1 MKRGCAASQRQRR
14 LSKLTSDEVAHYEII
29 ERSDMISWR
38 EAQMAK
44 KVLVVDDEL
53 DMRTFIT
60 TLLETNG
67 FKPLSA
73 QDGIQGLEMARKS
86 KPSLIILDVMMP
98 RESGIALYRDLKGDP
113 DLKDIP
119 VIMLSALSK
128 KTFFHSQK
136 VLDEYKREKIP
147 EPEAYI
153 EKPPEPDEL
162 LDAVQKT
169 LK

>member
-1 MKRGCAASQRQRR
+1 
-14 LSKLTSDEVAHYEII
+14 
-29 ERSDMISWR
+29 
-38 EAQMAK
+38 MAK

-73 QDGIQGLEMARKS
+73 EDGIQGMEIARRE
-86 KPSLIILDVMMP
+86 KPMVIILDVMMP
-98 RESGIALYRDLKGDP
+98 RESGINMYRDLKNDP
-113 DLKDIP
+113 GLREIP
-119 VIMLSALSK
+119 VIMLSALSR

-136 VLDEYKREKIP
+136 VLDRYKGEEIP

-153 EKPPEPDEL
+153 EKPAEPDEL
-162 LDAVQKT
+162 LEAIQKT
-169 LK
+169 LS

>member
-1 MKRGCAASQRQRR
+1 M
-14 LSKLTSDEVAHYEII
+14 
-29 ERSDMISWR
+29 
-38 EAQMAK
+38 MAK

-53 DMRTFIT
+53 DMRTFVT

-67 FKPLSA
+67 FKALAA
-73 QDGIQGLEMARKS
+73 QDGVQGLEMARKS

-119 VIMLSALSK
+119 VLMLSALSK

-136 VLDEYKREKIP
+136 VLDEYKDEKLP
-147 EPEAYI
+147 EPAAYI
-153 EKPPEPDEL
+153 EKPAEPDEL
-162 LDAVQKT
+162 LDAVRNI